1 MTTELGAPPRHVAII
16 MDGNGRWAQQR
27 GKPRA
32 YGHKVGAERVK
43 GIIERA
49 KTLGVQ
55 IVTLYAFSEENF
67 ERPSTEIAVLMEL
80 FTLHLMR
87 ERSDLIA
94 KNVRFRSIGARQTLP
109 RRLRKVIDQIELATA
124 ANTGLTLNLALAYG
138 GRSEILEATRRLCHE
153 VAHGDITPDDID
165 ARRFGDKLYTH
176 DMPDPDLM
184 IRTSGERR
192 ISNFLLWQS
201 AETQLDFSPTL
212 WPDYAVSDFEASV
225 RRYQEKAG
233 ACSSTPATM

>member
-1 MTTELGAPPRHVAII
+1 MTASFGAPPQHVAII

-43 GIIERA
+43 AIIEKA
-49 KTLGVQ
+49 KTLGVK
-55 IVTLYAFSEENF
+55 IVSLYAFSEENF

-87 ERSDLIA
+87 EQQDLIDQ
-94 KNVRFRSIGARQTLP
+94 NVCFRSIGARHTLP
-109 RRLRKVIDQIELATA
+109 RRLRKVIEQIEAETA

-138 GRSEILEATRRLCHE
+138 GRSEILEAARRLCHK
-153 VAHGDITPDDID
+153 VASGELTPDGID
-165 ARRFGDKLYTH
+165 AETLGAGMYTH
-176 DMPDPDLM
+176 GLPDPDLM

-192 ISNFLLWQS
+192 ISNFLLWQA
-201 AETQLDFSPTL
+201 AETELEFSPTL
-212 WPDYAVSDFEASV
+212 WPDYTVNDFEASV
-225 RRYQEKAG
+225 RRFQQKATD
-233 ACSSTPATM
+233 AQANAL

>member
-1 MTTELGAPPRHVAII
+1 MTTLSPPPRHVAII

-43 GIIERA
+43 AVLERA
-49 KTLGVQ
+49 GELGIE

-87 ERSDLIA
+87 EREDLMRR
-94 KNVRFRSIGARQTLP
+94 NVRFRSIGARRTLP
-109 RRLRKVIDQIELATA
+109 RRLRKTIELVEGDTA
-124 ANTGLTLNLALAYG
+124 GNTGVTINLALAYG
-138 GRSEILEATRRLCHE
+138 GRSEIINAARSLCQQVGRGELKADEITAEAFSDE
-153 VAHGDITPDDID
+153 
-165 ARRFGDKLYTH
+165 LYTRG
-176 DMPDPDLM
+176 MPDPDLM

-192 ISNFLLWQS
+192 ISNFLLWQA
-201 AETQLDFSPTL
+201 AETVLDFTPVL
-212 WPDYAVSDFEASV
+212 WPDYAVSHLEASV
-225 RRYQEKAG
+225 RRYQERHPS
-233 ACSSTPATM
+233 CSSTPTTT